1 MWVCVVSTASG
12 DLPTAIGRIGGR
24 GSLQVATPVARC
36 RSVGT
41 NRLHPATVR
50 DLPMTF
56 AARTTRPDSP
66 RPAGEVRR
74 TLDSIADE
82 ILARLEDVLARPER
96 PADSTVI
103 VSGDAPLSSA
113 RDTRG
118 WSTRI
123 EDIANVR

>member
-1 MWVCVVSTASG
+1 
-12 DLPTAIGRIGGR
+12 
-24 GSLQVATPVARC
+24 
-36 RSVGT
+36 
-41 NRLHPATVR
+41 
-50 DLPMTF
+50 MTL
-56 AARTTRPDSP
+56 AARTTRPQAP
-66 RPAGEVRR
+66 RPVGEVRR

-82 ILARLEDVLARPER
+82 ILARLEDVLARPDR

-123 EDIANVR
+123 EDIANLR